1 MAKTSKNNIY
11 YNDDENSI
19 ADVLADMKKLAESTD
34 EAIENAKYDDKQ
46 IKQDISNIEK
56 KNTEQDKN
64 ITKNTESIEEL
75 KTENEELKAEN
86 QTLRAQIP
94 SRNSKWKQYTYR
106 R

>member
-56 KNTEQDKN
+56 KNTEQDKS
-64 ITKNTESIEEL
+64 ITDNTKSI
-75 KTENEELKAEN
+75 EELKAEN
-86 QTLRAQIP
+86 EELRAENKLIKEQIP
-94 SRNSKWKQYTYR
+94 ARREKWK
-106 R
+106 